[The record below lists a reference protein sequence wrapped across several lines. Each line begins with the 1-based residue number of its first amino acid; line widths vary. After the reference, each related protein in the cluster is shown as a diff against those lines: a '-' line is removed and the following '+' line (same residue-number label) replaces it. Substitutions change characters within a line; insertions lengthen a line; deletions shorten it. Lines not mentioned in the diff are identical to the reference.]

1 MMSELIDR
9 NALIDALMTYTWQD
23 EDEHLID
30 DWDEKRRFI
39 EDWLPS
45 LPTIEAEPVRH
56 AHWNGWT
63 ATHWT
68 KKCDEYGDPIFKE
81 HKYYQCSKCRRRTV
95 IKSAYC
101 PACGC
106 KMDEVSE

>member
-1 MMSELIDR
+1 MSELIDR
-9 NALIDALMTYTWQD
+9 NALIDALMTYTWRD

-45 LPTIEAEPVRH
+45 LPTIEDEPVRH
-56 AHWNGWT
+56 GQWILPDICYEDIECSVCHA
-63 ATHWT
+63 
-68 KKCDEYGDPIFKE
+68 YMPIPISFDYRPTYK
-81 HKYYQCSKCRRRTV
+81 
-95 IKSAYC
+95 YC
-101 PACGC
+101 PMCGA